1 MKRLL
6 PLLFLLAGALLVRGQ
21 EANAKPG
28 VFYKVRSTEVAWV
41 LYEPKTRTLQLQRR
55 EGPVQEYYNVPEDVF
70 RQLMSNEFMGGFL
83 KANLERKYPSKTARI
98 DAKRA

>member
-1 MKRLL
+1 MQRLL
-6 PLLFLLAGALLVRGQ
+6 PLLILLAGLFAVRGQ
-21 EANAKPG
+21 DTNAKPG

-55 EGPVQEYYNVPEDVF
+55 EGPVQEFYNVPEDVF

-98 DAKRA
+98 EAKRA